1 MNCLQSEKSAQEVA
15 GAASDE
21 MHRIGEEAR
30 SLARDLI
37 SYRTGSVIP
46 PPSRSAVILR
56 RLTDGLEDSHSAV
69 LSNMCNR
76 LNVLNGTARAKFVQV
91 ADEVFRDGINWG
103 RIVAVYAFGGKLAQY
118 CMRNGLEGDVA
129 EIILW
134 LGNYISS
141 LSSWIQA
148 QGGWASFEKT
158 FGDALE
164 QREKLW
170 WKKICLAA
178 VGFGAIATLI
188 YQQST
193 T

>member
-1 MNCLQSEKSAQEVA
+1 MNCIQSEKVA
-15 GAASDE
+15 GPANEE
-21 MHRIGEEAR
+21 MHRIGEKAR

-37 SYRTGSVIP
+37 SYRVGSVNAP
-46 PPSRSAVILR
+46 PPSRTALILR

-69 LSNMCNR
+69 LANMCNR
-76 LNVLNGTARAKFVQV
+76 LNVLSGTARSKFVQV

-103 RIVAVYAFGGKLAQY
+103 RIVAVYAFGAKLSQY
-118 CMRNGLEGDVA
+118 CMRNGLEEDVA
-129 EIILW
+129 EVVLW
-134 LGNYISS
+134 LGNYISG
-141 LSSWIQA
+141 LSAWIQA
-148 QGGWASFEKT
+148 QGGWPSFDKT

-164 QREKLW
+164 EREKVW

-193 T
+193 G